1 LHSDALIMKDISDMN
16 PVASAVKTLDAV
28 LERFSDDDLRKRLTA
43 LQIAA
48 APAGAAPTT
57 LRLLKPVS
65 TRIGVK
71 YFCLQRIVKM
81 KPFISTI
88 MPEITAP
95 QWTSVEN
102 SVKALEPFAEA
113 FFACERDDATLWTVC
128 RQFRKLEQSIHDFE
142 HVDGLK
148 NFARLVKPILGGR
161 WARQFDSDGVRAL
174 RLLDPQRQEDV
185 SPVDKMSTLQ
195 WLKKLGNELHKFKHG
210 SDAGVYYQ
218 DTITAELGA
227 LCAKEDAFGMV
238 DYSKPFWQFW
248 KQSRLVAPALGT
260 LVLDVAEARPSEAA
274 VERCFSKHGAV
285 LRPKR
290 NRLGGDT
297 AHAILT
303 IAFSYHLLYE
313 WTESEHKVTEEV
325 E

>member
-1 LHSDALIMKDISDMN
+1 MN

-113 FFACERDDATLWTVC
+113 FLACERDDATLWTVC

-161 WARQFDSDGVRAL
+161 WARQFDSDAVRAL

-195 WLKKLGNELHKFKHG
+195 WLKKLGNELHISSTARTRAFTTRIRSRRSSAHSAQRRTRSAWSTTANPSG
-210 SDAGVYYQ
+210 SSGSRVDLLRRRWALSFLTSRRRARQRPPSRGASPS
-218 DTITAELGA
+218 TA
-227 LCAKEDAFGMV
+227 LCSGPSATG
-238 DYSKPFWQFW
+238 SG
-248 KQSRLVAPALGT
+248 GT
-260 LVLDVAEARPSEAA
+260 PRTPS
-274 VERCFSKHGAV
+274 SP
-285 LRPKR
+285 LP
-290 NRLGGDT
+290 
-297 AHAILT
+297 LT
-303 IAFSYHLLYE
+303 TTSS
-313 WTESEHKVTEEV
+313 TSGRRVSTR
-325 E
+325 